1 MSTQQVIIAAGISL
15 IILAAFYFYG
25 GHKYDK
31 GYADAVAAVTVDST
45 EVIIDTFYVETE
57 VIKYEWLIVN
67 EGVIDTVNEGVRYS
81 TSLDTTVVIAQD
93 TVLSLKQDISFS
105 EGMFEVLSKID
116 IYPIERFIEV
126 NKTVFRTV
134 EVPVPADPSFPN
146 TFLTGFLSAV
156 ITIITLV
163 LLL

>member
-93 TVLSLKQDISFS
+93 TVAVLKQDISFS

-134 EVPVPADPSFPN
+134 EVPVPASPPFYNTWIAGFISGIISF
-146 TFLTGFLSAV
+146 LMIV
-156 ITIITLV
+156 IFI
-163 LLL
+163 